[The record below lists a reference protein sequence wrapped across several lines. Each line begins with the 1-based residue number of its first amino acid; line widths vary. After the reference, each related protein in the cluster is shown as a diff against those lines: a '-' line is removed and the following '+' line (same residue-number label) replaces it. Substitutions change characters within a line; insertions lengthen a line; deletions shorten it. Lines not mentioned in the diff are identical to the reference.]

1 MGSYWALFTA
11 FANGLV
17 DFEAGSKAKLYS
29 PVLVS
34 WLIALVSMISLLTLG
49 LLGYL
54 IRPDPIDYFY
64 GIPIGLLLAFGNN
77 AYLRALASGPM
88 GLISAVGGIS
98 VVLPV
103 VYDTLIGKPLSLG
116 GGCGVS
122 MILVGVCLIATD
134 ANTSKVATHVRV
146 NALILALLAAIAF
159 GSSDILF
166 KLASPST
173 GLGLLLLMQ
182 LVQWFSFTLILAA
195 RRIVVRVHR
204 RHLLLLLPLGL
215 VNMLGWLAYSAAVS
229 KGHIDVAS
237 ALAYCSPVFTL
248 ILAHFYI
255 GELLSR
261 KELMAFCMIVTGAWL
276 VV

>member
-11 FANGLV
+11 FENGLV

-34 WLIALVSMISLLTLG
+34 CLIALVSMISVLTLG

-54 IRPDPIDYFY
+54 IRPNPIDYFY

-98 VVLPV
+98 VVVPV
-103 VYDTLIGKPLSLG
+103 IYDMLIGKPLSLG
-116 GGCGVS
+116 GGCGVLI
-122 MILVGVCLIATD
+122 ILVGVCLVATD
-134 ANTSKVATHVRV
+134 ANASKAATHVQL
-146 NALILALLAAIAF
+146 NALVLASLAAIAF
-159 GSSDILF
+159 GFSDILF
-166 KLASPST
+166 KLGSPST
-173 GLGLLLLMQ
+173 GLGLLLLIQ
-182 LVQWFSFTLILAA
+182 LVEWVSFTLILAA
-195 RRIVVRVHR
+195 RRIDVRMRR
-204 RHLLLLLPLGL
+204 RHLLVLLPLGV
-215 VNMLGWLAYSAAVS
+215 VNMMGWLAYSAAVS
-229 KGHIDVAS
+229 KGHVDIAS
-237 ALAYCSPVFTL
+237 ALAYCSPIFTL
-248 ILAHFYI
+248 LLAHFFV

-261 KELMAFCMIVTGAWL
+261 KDLMAFCLIITGAWL